1 MRKMLL
7 LTLIACL
14 AWLGSPAPSHAEDD
28 SLIATLLRAVPLR
41 ELAFSDIAS
50 YLDYAALQK
59 TLPNSVRPFNM
70 QNFNMLSGTAPVA
83 WYRAGLNNLAA
94 GDANLLEV
102 ALRGDEMRQFVG
114 FDFFS
119 IDQVV
124 AFGNAPG
131 DGRLYTGRFNVQAV
145 EAAFLARD
153 YTKFE
158 RDGLSV
164 FCGDAA
170 CDRNLA
176 LRTDVSNRR
185 VGDPFGGNLGR
196 REPIALAPNL
206 IMNSPD
212 MRVFDGM
219 VTAYNGGSPSL
230 TQNTDVRALLAALT
244 AEGTVVQAN
253 IFSAYVIGPVQ
264 RGDDGIAPYTLAAL
278 VHLLREDGSQP
289 VYIALTYA
297 EESVAQAAGEALAA
311 RIQGYQSSVAR
322 RPFAQL
328 LAERGGT
335 LEAAQ
340 IVQPE
345 EGASYVLLL
354 PISSAPPTGIPAERD
369 VMGYRPPDALMIYRL
384 FMNALYQQD
393 LGFLAVSQ

>member
-1 MRKMLL
+1 MRKILLLFMLL
-7 LTLIACL
+7 ACL
-14 AWLGSPAPSHAEDD
+14 ALLSPAPSHAQADP
-28 SLIATLLRAVPLR
+28 LIVSLLRAVPLR
-41 ELAFSDIAS
+41 ELAFNDMVS

-59 TLPNSVRPFNM
+59 ALPSSVRPFNM

-94 GDANLLEV
+94 GDANLVEV
-102 ALRGDEMRQFVG
+102 MLRGDEMRQFVG

-131 DGRLYTGRFNVQAV
+131 DGRLYTGRFNAQAV
-145 EAAFLARD
+145 EAAFLTRD

-158 RDGLSV
+158 RDGLTV
-164 FCGDAA
+164 FCGDSA
-170 CDRNLA
+170 CDRTFA
-176 LRTDVSNRR
+176 LRTDANNRR
-185 VGDPFGGNLGR
+185 VGDPFGGALGR

-206 IMNSPD
+206 IMNAPD

-219 VTAYNGGSPSL
+219 VTAYNGGAPSL
-230 TQNTDVRALLAALT
+230 TQNTAVRALLAALT
-244 AEGTVVQAN
+244 AEGTLVQAN
-253 IFSAYVIGPVQ
+253 LFSAYVIGPVQ
-264 RGDDGIAPYTLAAL
+264 GDDKGIAPYTLAAV
-278 VHLLREDGSQP
+278 VHVLRADGTQP
-289 VYIALTYA
+289 IYIALTYA

-311 RIQGYQSSVAR
+311 RLQGYQSPVAR
-322 RPFAQL
+322 RPFAEL

-335 LEAAQ
+335 LEAVQ

-345 EGASYVLLL
+345 AGAPYVLLL
-354 PISSAPPTGIPAERD
+354 PISSEAPTGIPAERD
-369 VMGYRPPDALMIYRL
+369 AMGYRPPAAIMIYRL
-384 FMNALYQQD
+384 FINALYQRD

>member
-7 LTLIACL
+7 LTAIACL
-14 AWLGSPAPSHAEDD
+14 ALLSLPAASHAQNDP
-28 SLIATLLRAVPLR
+28 LITTLLRAVPLR
-41 ELAFSDIAS
+41 ELALNDMVS

-59 TLPNSVRPFNM
+59 ALPNSVRPFNM
-70 QNFNMLSGTAPVA
+70 QNFNMISGTAPVA
-83 WYRAGLNNLAA
+83 WYRAGLNNTAA
-94 GDANLLEV
+94 GDSRLLEV

-124 AFGNAPG
+124 AFGNAPS
-131 DGRLYTGRFNVQAV
+131 DGRLYTGRFDAQAV

-153 YTKFE
+153 YTKLE

-164 FCGDAA
+164 FCGDPA
-170 CDRNLA
+170 CDPTLA

-212 MRVFDGM
+212 MRVFDAM
-219 VTAYNGGSPSL
+219 VTAYNGGTPSL
-230 TQNTDVRALLAALT
+230 TQNADVRALLAVLT
-244 AEGTVVQAN
+244 AEGTIVQAN
-253 IFSAYVIGPVQ
+253 FLNPYSIGPGQ
-264 RGDDGIAPYTLAAL
+264 GDDEGIAPYSLAAL
-278 VHLLREDGSQP
+278 VHVLREDGTQP

-297 EESVAQAAGEALAA
+297 EESAAQAASAVLAA
-311 RIQGYQSSVAR
+311 RIQGYQSALAR
-322 RPFAQL
+322 RPFADL

-335 LEAAQ
+335 LEAVQ
-340 IVQPE
+340 VMQPE
-345 EGASYVLLL
+345 EGAPFVLLL

-369 VMGYRPPDALMIYRL
+369 VMGYRPPDAVMIYRL
-384 FMNALYQQD
+384 FINALYQRD